1 MINFRGNMES
11 LAYKERTHDHYFVRE
26 NKSVIIR
33 LGNECAKSEMKEC
46 TETYFDVKAIFKPDQ
61 ELVAAVKKRQPSF
74 GTRHHPYL

>member
-33 LGNECAKSEMKEC
+33 LGDECAKSEMKEC
-46 TETYFDVKAIFKPDQ
+46 TETYFDVKAI
-61 ELVAAVKKRQPSF
+61 S
-74 GTRHHPYL
+74 